1 MQLKR
6 MEIQIE
12 KNVAWNFRY
21 DPSDIWHH
29 ELLDKRNNLSL
40 IVSKTDPEWW
50 AIYDRYQDA
59 DNCKRLMIFLPTNSV
74 ISRMSR
80 GDIHVHLLLQADS

>member
-6 MEIQIE
+6 MEIRIE
-12 KNVAWNFRY
+12 EAVSWNFGCC
-21 DPSDIWHH
+21 PSDIWFD

-59 DNCKRLMIFLPTNSV
+59 DNCKQLMIFLTANV
-74 ISRMSR
+74 KN
-80 GDIHVHLLLQADS
+80 QAP